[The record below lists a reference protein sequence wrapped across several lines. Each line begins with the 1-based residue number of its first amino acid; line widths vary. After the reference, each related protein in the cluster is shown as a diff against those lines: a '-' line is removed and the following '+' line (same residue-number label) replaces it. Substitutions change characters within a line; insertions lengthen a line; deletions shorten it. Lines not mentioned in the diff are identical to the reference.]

1 VIGKELQIPIFARIV
16 LIILGLFAFFTILY
30 IGQHIIVP
38 ILLATIIAIVLHP
51 AVNWLT
57 RKKITRIIAIV
68 IVFIIAFLVIASFGL
83 LLIRQIQR
91 VSESWPVLTDRFN
104 AIINQNITD
113 AAVRYDIDAQK
124 IHDWITKAKKDLI
137 DHGRNAIGQTLVILG
152 NSLVILFLI
161 PVYVFMILYYHPLIH
176 DFIFKLFSENNKSR
190 VRTMV
195 SQTKVVIQ
203 RYLIGLV
210 FEFVIVATLNTVA
223 LLILGVE
230 YAILLGII
238 GALLN
243 IIPYISGVISVVIY
257 MLIALVTKSP
267 VYMIY
272 VFIAYTVIQFVDN
285 NYIVPKIVA
294 SKVKINAL
302 FSVIVV
308 IAGNALW
315 GIPGMFLAIPML
327 AIVKLIFDNIESL
340 KPWGFLL
347 GDTMP
352 PIIKIPPI
360 LKKSPGFPKLFLFPT
375 SKRI

>member
-1 VIGKELQIPIFARIV
+1 MDKEIQIPFFARIV
-16 LIILGLFAFFTILY
+16 LIIIGLFVFFTILY
-30 IGQHIIVP
+30 IGQSIIVP
-38 ILLATIIAIVLHP
+38 LVFATIISIVLHP
-51 AVNWLT
+51 AINWLI
-57 RKKITRIIAIV
+57 RMKINRMFAIV
-68 IVFIIAFLVIASFGL
+68 IVFFVAFLVIAAFGL
-83 LLIRQIQR
+83 LLIKQVQR
-91 VSESWPVLTDRFN
+91 VSESWPALADKFN
-104 AIINQNITD
+104 AVINQNITD
-113 AAVRYDIDAQK
+113 AAVRYDIDPQK
-124 IHDWITKAKKDLI
+124 IHDWITTAKQDLI
-137 DHGRNAIGQTLVILG
+137 DRGRAAIGQTLAIIG
-152 NSLVILFLI
+152 NALVILFLI

-176 DFIFKLFSENNKSR
+176 DFIFKLFSETSQSR

-203 RYLIGLV
+203 RYLVGLV

-243 IIPYISGVISVVIY
+243 IIPYIGGVISVVIY

-267 VYMIY
+267 EYMIY

-302 FSVIVV
+302 ASIIVV

-315 GIPGMFLAIPML
+315 GIPGMFLSIPLL
-327 AIVKLIFDNIESL
+327 AIVKLILDNNELS

-360 LKKSPGFPKLFLFPT
+360 LKKLNLK
-375 SKRI
+375 